1 MLLLL
6 DFLADS
12 RQEDREFIIAVQ
24 MQQFIDHVLIVDAQC
39 ASAGIDRFAR
49 QVQVFHDR
57 ADVDQDF
64 FVRGDVVFPLR
75 TVRDA
80 APGEDDRCAFG
91 EIRHER
97 LIERHFVDLFIDVV
111 DFAQVQAVCGNPPNN
126 GIRPSSTHPH

>member
-24 MQQFIDHVLIVDAQC
+24 MQQFIDHVLVVDTQC
-39 ASAGIDRFAR
+39 ASAGIDRLAR

-57 ADVDQDF
+57 TDVNQDF

-75 TVRDA
+75 AVRDA
-80 APGEDDRCAFG
+80 APGEDDRRAFG

-97 LIERHFVDLFIDVV
+97 LIERHFIDLFIYVV
-111 DFAQVQAVCGNPPNN
+111 DFAQVQ
-126 GIRPSSTHPH
+126 